1 MPGMATQQSTPV
13 RLPPGVSEDEFA
25 AAVERFESAIG
36 PDKVLRAEEELLGF
50 RDPFQ
55 YEAWTE
61 YSASAV
67 VMPTTVEEV
76 QAVVRVAGERR
87 IPLWTH
93 SRGMNNGY
101 GGPAPRLD
109 GSVIVSLR
117 NMDKVLEIGS
127 GCGYQTAVLAQ
138 FAREVYSIERV
149 GPLLTRTRTR
159 LRQLRL
165 NNVRLKH
172 ADGLLGLPESAPF
185 DGIIFTAAAT
195 HIPGTLL
202 EQLAIR
208 GRIVFPKGSQDQYLC
223 VIERN
228 LQGYTE
234 TMLDEVRFV
243 PIVPGIW
250 KR

>member
-1 MPGMATQQSTPV
+1 MTSARTRARMI
-13 RLPPGVSEDEFA
+13 
-25 AAVERFESAIG
+25 ER
-36 PDKVLRAEEELLGF
+36 LRARGIVDE
-50 RDPFQ
+50 
-55 YEAWTE
+55 
-61 YSASAV
+61 V
-67 VMPTTVEEV
+67 VLAAMNVVPRHIFVEEV
-76 QAVVRVAGERR
+76 LANRAYDDVALPINFGQTISSPFTVARMSELLR
-87 IPLWTH
+87 
-93 SRGMNNGY
+93 
-101 GGPAPRLD
+101 A
-109 GSVIVSLR
+109 GSGI
-117 NMDKVLEIGS
+117 DKVLEIGS

-195 HIPGTLL
+195 HIPPTLL

>member
-1 MPGMATQQSTPV
+1 MTSARTRARMI
-13 RLPPGVSEDEFA
+13 
-25 AAVERFESAIG
+25 ER
-36 PDKVLRAEEELLGF
+36 LRARGIVDE
-50 RDPFQ
+50 
-55 YEAWTE
+55 
-61 YSASAV
+61 V
-67 VMPTTVEEV
+67 VLAAMNVVPRHIFVEEV
-76 QAVVRVAGERR
+76 LANRAYDDVALPINFGQTISSPFTVARMSELLR
-87 IPLWTH
+87 
-93 SRGMNNGY
+93 
-101 GGPAPRLD
+101 A
-109 GSVIVSLR
+109 GSG
-117 NMDKVLEIGS
+117 MDKVLEIGS

>member
-1 MPGMATQQSTPV
+1 MNIHYSGIGMTSART
-13 RLPPGVSEDEFA
+13 RA
-25 AAVERFESAIG
+25 RMIER
-36 PDKVLRAEEELLGF
+36 LRARGIVDE
-50 RDPFQ
+50 
-55 YEAWTE
+55 
-61 YSASAV
+61 V
-67 VMPTTVEEV
+67 VLAAMNVVPRHIFVEEV
-76 QAVVRVAGERR
+76 LANRAYDDVALPINFGQTISSPFTVARMSELLR
-87 IPLWTH
+87 
-93 SRGMNNGY
+93 
-101 GGPAPRLD
+101 A
-109 GSVIVSLR
+109 GSGI
-117 NMDKVLEIGS
+117 DKVLEIGS

-195 HIPGTLL
+195 HIPATLL

-243 PIVPGIW
+243 PILPGIW

>member
-1 MPGMATQQSTPV
+1 MTSARTRARMI
-13 RLPPGVSEDEFA
+13 
-25 AAVERFESAIG
+25 ER
-36 PDKVLRAEEELLGF
+36 LRARGIVDE
-50 RDPFQ
+50 
-55 YEAWTE
+55 
-61 YSASAV
+61 V
-67 VMPTTVEEV
+67 VLAAMNVVPRHIFVEEV
-76 QAVVRVAGERR
+76 LANRAYDDVALPINFGQTISSPFTVARMSELLR
-87 IPLWTH
+87 
-93 SRGMNNGY
+93 
-101 GGPAPRLD
+101 A
-109 GSVIVSLR
+109 GSGI
-117 NMDKVLEIGS
+117 DKVLEIGS

-195 HIPGTLL
+195 HIPATLL

-243 PIVPGIW
+243 PIMPGIW

>member
-1 MPGMATQQSTPV
+1 LNTQYSGIGMTSART
-13 RLPPGVSEDEFA
+13 RA
-25 AAVERFESAIG
+25 RMIER
-36 PDKVLRAEEELLGF
+36 LRARGIVDEVVL
-50 RDPFQ
+50 
-55 YEAWTE
+55 A
-61 YSASAV
+61 AMNAV
-67 VMPTTVEEV
+67 PRHIFVEEV
-76 QAVVRVAGERR
+76 LANRAYDDVALPINFGQTISSPFTVARMSELLR
-87 IPLWTH
+87 
-93 SRGMNNGY
+93 
-101 GGPAPRLD
+101 A
-109 GSVIVSLR
+109 GSGI
-117 NMDKVLEIGS
+117 DKVLEIGS

-138 FAREVYSIERV
+138 FAREVYSVERV

-195 HIPGTLL
+195 HIPATLL

-208 GRIVFPKGSQDQYLC
+208 GRIVFPKGSRDQYLC

>member
-1 MPGMATQQSTPV
+1 MTSARTRARMI
-13 RLPPGVSEDEFA
+13 
-25 AAVERFESAIG
+25 ER
-36 PDKVLRAEEELLGF
+36 LRARGIVDE
-50 RDPFQ
+50 
-55 YEAWTE
+55 
-61 YSASAV
+61 V
-67 VMPTTVEEV
+67 VLAAMSVVPRHIFVEEV
-76 QAVVRVAGERR
+76 LANRAYDDVALPINFGQTISSPFTVARMSELLR
-87 IPLWTH
+87 
-93 SRGMNNGY
+93 
-101 GGPAPRLD
+101 A
-109 GSVIVSLR
+109 GSGL
-117 NMDKVLEIGS
+117 DKVLEIGS

-138 FAREVYSIERV
+138 FVREVYSIERV
-149 GPLLTRTRTR
+149 GPLLTRTRIR

-195 HIPGTLL
+195 HIPATLL

>member
-1 MPGMATQQSTPV
+1 MTSARTRARMI
-13 RLPPGVSEDEFA
+13 
-25 AAVERFESAIG
+25 ER
-36 PDKVLRAEEELLGF
+36 LRARGIVDEVVLAAMSVVPRHIFVEEILANRAYDDVALPINFGQTISSPFTVARMSELL
-50 RDPFQ
+50 R
-55 YEAWTE
+55 
-61 YSASAV
+61 
-67 VMPTTVEEV
+67 
-76 QAVVRVAGERR
+76 AGSG
-87 IPLWTH
+87 L
-93 SRGMNNGY
+93 
-101 GGPAPRLD
+101 
-109 GSVIVSLR
+109 
-117 NMDKVLEIGS
+117 DKVLEIGS

-138 FAREVYSIERV
+138 FVREVYSIERV

-195 HIPGTLL
+195 HIPATLL